1 MHQAI
6 WKRELGMPSLRI
18 LLSDNTDMSIVV
30 LQIRGLLEPLDSV
43 IFPLQWEL
51 ENTLR
56 VYIRAH

>member
-1 MHQAI
+1 
-6 WKRELGMPSLRI
+6 MPSLRI

-43 IFPLQWEL
+43 IFPLQCEL

-56 VYIRAH
+56 VNIRAL